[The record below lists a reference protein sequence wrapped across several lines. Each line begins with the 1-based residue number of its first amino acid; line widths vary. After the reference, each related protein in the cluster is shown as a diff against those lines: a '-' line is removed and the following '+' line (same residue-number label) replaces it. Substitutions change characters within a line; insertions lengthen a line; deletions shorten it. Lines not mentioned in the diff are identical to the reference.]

1 MPHARSRSTRRRLLA
16 AATTVLAVTLGAG
29 TLTTLPA
36 SATNAADLANGA
48 ANGGTASRT
57 DATND
62 AAPVPFPKD
71 ARLTEA
77 GLTGFFSRAKGT
89 SDQRWTRYA
98 DGSSRGLG
106 WWNYLRSSRTTDYL
120 VSDEQRLLTLKNLS
134 TDATLKIRVGLE
146 ADGIMYAGSAGH
158 AAFTKSAKGT
168 NLRMHRLD
176 TEGGTV
182 DVTGL
187 PADATSIYVA
197 PGTPEDALVTF
208 TDGTAKKWGLLDL
221 ATGAVDE
228 IHDRAE
234 GSAGGD
240 IAVSET
246 HVAWTEGDNTR
257 QPMVLLLDR
266 ATNKVTIVPTDTGW
280 TSDLQIGLVGGWVVY
295 GEAGGIANTDINPLY
310 ALTAYDPK
318 TGAKVKLLDHLT
330 SSAAAPDA
338 LYVRG
343 GTLAQGEGLYKLAP
357 GANGAAPVVTQVA
370 TTGEPTHVVIGAN
383 NIPASVDLD
392 QNDGTASFTWQLS
405 RTSVEVLITLR
416 HVRTGLSR
424 EFSRSYPE
432 TPSVTVD
439 WKGQI
444 GADFTN
450 AYNGDYTWEMTAKPL
465 NGIGPD
471 TSASGTFKV
480 VRKTAP
486 HDFDD
491 NGSADVL
498 NRDPSGRLWTSDTT
512 YYKDFGQLTAQSRR
526 LIGGGWNIYDR
537 IEATGNLGGS
547 AVGDL
552 VAREKTGVL
561 WLYQGNGRGGFAT
574 RVKVGAGWQ
583 IYDKIAAGSDLTGDG
598 RPDLVAT
605 DKAGALWLYK
615 GTGSATTPFS
625 GRTKIGSGWEIYN
638 DLVAVGDIA
647 GGPAGDLLAR
657 DKTGVLWLYTGR
669 GDGTF
674 TPRTKVG
681 AGWNT
686 YQQLVAIGDGDRD
699 GRPDLVASSPTGAQ
713 YLYGGTG
720 SWKAPLRGKQLASL
734 PYVGGT
740 GHHIA

>member
-1 MPHARSRSTRRRLLA
+1 MPHARSTRRRLLA

-36 SATNAADLANGA
+36 SAATAADPAT
-48 ANGGTASRT
+48 GGTASRT
-57 DATND
+57 DATDATNA
-62 AAPVPFPKD
+62 AAPIPFPKD
-71 ARLTEA
+71 AKLTEA
-77 GLTGFFSRAKGT
+77 GLTGFLSRAKGT
-89 SDQRWTRYA
+89 SDQLWTRYA
-98 DGSSRGLG
+98 DGSSRALG
-106 WWNYLRSSRTTDYL
+106 WWDHLRSSRTTDYL
-120 VSDEQRLLTLKNLS
+120 VSDEQRMLTLKNLS
-134 TDATLKIRVGLE
+134 TDATLRIRVGLE

-168 NLRMHRLD
+168 DLRMHRFD
-176 TEGGTV
+176 TEGGAV

-187 PADATSIYVA
+187 PAGATSIYVA

-228 IHDRAE
+228 IHDRTE

-246 HVAWTEGDNTR
+246 HVAWTEGDNSG
-257 QPMVLLLDR
+257 QPMLLLLDR
-266 ATNKVTIVPTDTGW
+266 ATDKVKVIPTDTGW

-295 GEAGGIANTDINPLY
+295 GEAGGISHGDVNPLY
-310 ALTAYDPK
+310 ALTAYDPA
-318 TGAKVKLLDHLT
+318 TGTKVKLLDHLT

-357 GANGAAPVVTQVA
+357 GANGAAPVVTLVA

-383 NIPASVDLD
+383 DVPAAVDLD
-392 QNDGTASFTWQLS
+392 QNAGKASFTWQLS
-405 RTSVEVLITLR
+405 RHSVDVTLTLR
-416 HVRTGLSR
+416 HVRTGLAR
-424 EFSRSYPE
+424 EFSVSYPE
-432 TPSVTVD
+432 SSAVTFTWD
-439 WKGQI
+439 GTI
-444 GADFTN
+444 GGDFTN
-450 AYNGDYTWEMTAKPL
+450 AYNGDYTWQMTAEPT
-465 NGIGPD
+465 NGIGPA

-498 NRDPSGRLWTSDTT
+498 DRDPSGRLWTSDTA
-512 YYKDFGQLTAQSRR
+512 YYKQWGQLTAQSRR
-526 LIGGGWNIYDR
+526 LIGGGWNAYDR

-552 VAREKTGVL
+552 VARDKAGVL
-561 WLYQGNGRGGFAT
+561 WLYQGNGRGGFAP

-583 IYDKIAAGSDLTGDG
+583 TYDKIAAGSDLTGDG

-625 GRTKIGSGWEIYN
+625 GRTKIGSGWGVYN

-647 GGPAGDLLAR
+647 GGAAGDLLAR

-699 GRPDLVASSPTGAQ
+699 GRPDLVATSPTGGQ
-713 YLYGGTG
+713 YFYGGTG
-720 SWKAPLRGKQLASL
+720 SWKAPLRGKQPASL
-734 PYVGGT
+734 PYVGAAGD
-740 GHHIA
+740 HIA